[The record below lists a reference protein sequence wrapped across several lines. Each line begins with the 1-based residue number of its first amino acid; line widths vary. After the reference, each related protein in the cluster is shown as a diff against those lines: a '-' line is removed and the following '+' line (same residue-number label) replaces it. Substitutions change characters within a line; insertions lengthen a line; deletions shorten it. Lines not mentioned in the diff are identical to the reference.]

1 MAYLLTLLW
10 IIVAVLVSLGA
21 GWCFRAFLISV
32 SSQNMAKVFRTAPLT
47 AGFGMLVIAMYM
59 SCAVFA
65 PLIAPYGEAEILS
78 YGFEPWSS
86 DYWLGTDNLGRD
98 VFTRL
103 IYGARNT
110 VGIAFLITALAFIF
124 GTIIG
129 IYAALKGGFI
139 DQLLSRLIDVLMAI
153 PSLIFSLLMLTIF
166 GTNVISLVLV
176 IATIDS
182 TRVFRIARAVALNI
196 VQLDYIEAAKL
207 RGENTLYLIIREIL
221 PNALAPLAAEFGL
234 RFCFVFLM
242 ISALSFM
249 GLGLQPP
256 TADWGSMVRD
266 NADLISFGDITPLIP
281 AGAIALLTIAVNF
294 VVDWMLHRA
303 SGLKD

>member
-1 MAYLLTLLW
+1 MTYLLTLLW

-21 GWCFRAFLISV
+21 GWCFRALLISV

-47 AGFGMLVIAMYM
+47 AGFGMLVIAIYT
-59 SCAVFA
+59 SCAIFA

>member
-1 MAYLLTLLW
+1 MAYILTLFW
-10 IIVAVLVSLGA
+10 VIVAVLVSLGA
-21 GWCFRAFLISV
+21 GWCFRAALIQISGP
-32 SSQNMAKVFRTAPLT
+32 NMAKIYRTAPLT
-47 AGFGMLVIAMYM
+47 ASFGLLVIVIYIL
-59 SCAVFA
+59 CAIFA

-78 YGFEPWSS
+78 GGYMPWSQEF
-86 DYWLGTDNLGRD
+86 WLGTDNLGRD
-98 VFTRL
+98 VFSRL

-110 VGIAFLITALAFIF
+110 VGIAFLTTALAFIF

-129 IYAALKGGFI
+129 IYAALRGGFI
-139 DQLLSRLIDVLMAI
+139 DQVLSRLIDVLMAI

-166 GTNVISLVLV
+166 GTNVLTLVIV

-182 TRVFRIARAVALNI
+182 TRVFRIARAVALNN

-221 PNALAPLAAEFGL
+221 PNAMAPLAAEFGL

-256 TADWGSMVRD
+256 LADWGSMVRD

>member
-1 MAYLLTLLW
+1 MTYLLTLLW

-21 GWCFRAFLISV
+21 GWCFRALLISV

-47 AGFGMLVIAMYM
+47 AGFGMLVIAIYTL
-59 SCAVFA
+59 CAVFA